1 MLSYFLKS
9 KTKTKTRK
17 KRPNGCQDK
26 KTEEYVRFAIVKIEY
41 LSKTKKLEG

>member
-26 KTEEYVRFAIVKIEY
+26 KNRRICPVCN
-41 LSKTKKLEG
+41 SKK